1 LARSIHRHGRCDA
14 AWPHKP
20 EAQAKE
26 TVYHPSLVLQVCL
39 APGAK
44 PKEAR
49 SPGPTHHDMTPTSLI
64 RNFSI
69 IAHIDHGKS
78 TLADQLLLKTGA
90 ITAREFRAQV
100 LDDMDLERE
109 RGITIQMHPV
119 TIYADHG
126 RERYELNLIDTPGHV
141 DFNYEVSRS
150 LAACEGAIL
159 LVDATQGVQAQT
171 VANAFL
177 AMEHELVIVPVL
189 NKIDMPIARPAEVI
203 AEMEH
208 ALGVNPADV
217 LQISAKTGEGVEAVI
232 EAIITRIPPP
242 AGKADDQL
250 RALVYNS
257 HFDTYKG
264 VVVYVRVRDGTLR
277 TGQRIRLMREG
288 TEHVVTELGQFR
300 PAPTACEQLSTGQ
313 VGFLMAQIKNL
324 ADVHIGD
331 TVTDALV
338 PSATPLAGYKEPK
351 PMVFSGLYPVN
362 NNDFEELREALAK
375 LRLNDASFT
384 YQPETSEGLGF
395 GFRCGFLGMLHRE
408 IIQQRLER
416 ASNLELVQTA
426 PNVTYEILN
435 RSGEVVTI
443 QNPQDVPDVGQIE
456 EFREPFARLS
466 FLLPSENIGDLMQ
479 LCTERRGIYV
489 RTEYLSPARV
499 ILVYEL
505 PLAEVIYDLYDKL
518 KSVTHGYGTMDY
530 EFLGYRPADLVKL
543 DVLVAGKRVDALSTI
558 VHRSVAERRG
568 RKLVQKL
575 RGEIDRHL
583 FEIAIQAAIGS
594 RIIARETI
602 APIRKNVTAKCY
614 GGDITRKRKLWAKQA
629 AGKKRMKQ
637 VGQVEIPQEAFLAV
651 LETDQ

>member
-1 LARSIHRHGRCDA
+1 MM
-14 AWPHKP
+14 PT
-20 EAQAKE
+20 EVEE
-26 TVYHPSLVLQVCL
+26 TPS
-39 APGAK
+39 
-44 PKEAR
+44 R
-49 SPGPTHHDMTPTSLI
+49 RI

-78 TLADQLLLKTGA
+78 TLADQFLLKTGA
-90 ITAREFRAQV
+90 ITPRDFRAQV

-119 TIYADHG
+119 TIHYEFQG
-126 RERYELNLIDTPGHV
+126 ERYELNLIDTPGHV
-141 DFNYEVSRS
+141 DFHYEVSRS

-159 LVDATQGVQAQT
+159 LVDAFQGVQAQT

-177 AMEHELVIVPVL
+177 AMEHELTIVPVL
-189 NKIDMPIARPAEVI
+189 NKVDLAVARPDDVI
-203 AEMEH
+203 AEMEQ
-208 ALGVNPADV
+208 ALGIPPADV
-217 LQISAKTGEGVEAVI
+217 LRASGKTGQGVDEVLQ
-232 EAIITRIPPP
+232 AIITRIPPP
-242 AGKADDQL
+242 PGARDAPL

-264 VVVYVRVRDGTLR
+264 VVIYVRIKEGGIRK
-277 TGQRIRLMREG
+277 GQRIRLIRGG
-288 TEHVVTELGQFR
+288 TEHEVTELGQFR
-300 PAPTACEQLSTGQ
+300 PAPTPCDALSAGQ
-313 VGFLMAQIKNL
+313 VGYLMAQIKML
-324 ADVHIGD
+324 SDVHIGD
-331 TVTDALV
+331 TVTDALQ
-338 PSATPLAGYKEPK
+338 PAESPLPGYKEPK

-362 NNDFEELREALAK
+362 NNDFEALRDALAK
-375 LRLNDASFT
+375 LRLNDASFS
-384 YQPETSEGLGF
+384 YLPETSEGLGF

-416 ASNLELVQTA
+416 ASELELVQTA
-426 PNVTYEILN
+426 PNVTYEILT
-435 RSGEVVTI
+435 RKGETLTI
-443 QNPQDVPDVGQIE
+443 DSPQQVPDPGQIE
-456 EFREPFARLS
+456 EFREPFVRIS
-466 FLLPSENIGDLMQ
+466 FLLPAENIGDLMQ
-479 LCTERRGIYV
+479 LCSERRGTYL
-489 RTEYLSPARV
+489 RTEYLSPTRA

-530 EFLGYRPADLVKL
+530 DLIGYRPADLVRL

-558 VHRSVAERRG
+558 VHRGSADRRG
-568 RKLVQKL
+568 RRLVKKL

-594 RIIARETI
+594 RVIARETI
-602 APIRKNVTAKCY
+602 APMKKNVTAKCY

-651 LETDQ
+651 LETEQ